1 MNFLLIEDDSSDSL
15 YIKEILHEHQVDIQ
29 NKIPSL
35 DLNLQAYDFII
46 SDYFIHGEP
55 VTDFLIS
62 IQKHNKIVPPVIIA
76 SGKLDDV
83 DLTKIP
89 IEMNALVLSK
99 NDNFKEF
106 LFYYIELIRSDR
118 YIADKKVDY
127 KTIFYQ
133 LVHDLRNDLNL
144 AYQYQFL
151 ESSFESMESELEYLR
166 MVKDSGVQAY
176 QKILHLGKF
185 ISQEKIEFD
194 SLAEVVEKIF
204 ELPTFKKR
212 KDQIKLRG
220 QTDKKIE
227 FIPAYFLNVLLKNFI
242 ENSFKYANFSDAVE
256 VELKVNFSTTGMR
269 LEVIDNGSGMTD
281 EEKMQLFYKKSS
293 SKTDGLGMG
302 LVIINRIVSM
312 FDGNIKVVTKPN
324 VGTSIILEF

>member
-1 MNFLLIEDDSSDSL
+1 
-15 YIKEILHEHQVDIQ
+15 
-29 NKIPSL
+29 
-35 DLNLQAYDFII
+35 
-46 SDYFIHGEP
+46 
-55 VTDFLIS
+55 
-62 IQKHNKIVPPVIIA
+62 
-76 SGKLDDV
+76 
-83 DLTKIP
+83 
-89 IEMNALVLSK
+89 
-99 NDNFKEF
+99 
-106 LFYYIELIRSDR
+106 
-118 YIADKKVDY
+118 
-127 KTIFYQ
+127 
-133 LVHDLRNDLNL
+133 
-144 AYQYQFL
+144 
-151 ESSFESMESELEYLR
+151 MESELEYLR

-212 KDQIKLRG
+212 KNQIKLSG